1 MSDMNQVLSQLTGGR
16 GADPQLLSQMQA
28 LAGIA
33 DCQSLAA
40 QLGQQPSAGELRQ
53 AVEQGDADRIRQAVG
68 SFLATPEGAR
78 LAEQLRQAL
87 GK

>member
-1 MSDMNQVLSQLTGGR
+1 MSDMNQLLSRLTGGQ
-16 GADPQLLSQMQA
+16 GVDPQLLAQVQA
-28 LAGIA
+28 LAGNA
-33 DCQSLAA
+33 QCQSLAA

-53 AVEQGDADRIRQAVG
+53 AVEQGDADQIRQAVG

-78 LAEQLRQAL
+78 LAEQLRQVL

>member
-1 MSDMNQVLSQLTGGR
+1 MYAAIERERPDAVIHCG
-16 GADPQLLSQMQA
+16 
-28 LAGIA
+28 
-33 DCQSLAA
+33 DCYEDAC
-40 QLGQQPSAGELRQ
+40 ELRQ